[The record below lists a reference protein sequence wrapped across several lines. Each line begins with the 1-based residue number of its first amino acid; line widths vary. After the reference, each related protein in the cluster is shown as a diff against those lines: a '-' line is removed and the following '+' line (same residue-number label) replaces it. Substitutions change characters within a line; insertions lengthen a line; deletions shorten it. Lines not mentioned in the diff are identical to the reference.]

1 MTQYEDNTF
10 HGTICQR
17 GKKPCPVVRGVPFE
31 MWKVENQSINQ
42 SKKQN

>member
-17 GKKPCPVVRGVPFE
+17 GKKNKETKVLSPVLRGVPFE
-31 MWKVENQSINQ
+31 M
-42 SKKQN
+42 